1 MRFSLG
7 QVGDVEVDPGTTLAE
22 CRAALDALL
31 GPSAGAELS
40 VQGQALD
47 PNQVAGLPPWVPGS
61 HLDVGPAALPWPG
74 VDAGALAG
82 APWHV
87 AVVAGPDAGA
97 VAAPGP
103 DGRLTLGR
111 GPGGNPA
118 DGTRLA
124 LRDPA
129 VSRRHAALLA
139 GRRGIVVRDLGSANR
154 TWRRRARRGRG
165 VAAAL
170 RRALRWWPGAGRV
183 PWRPVRWRGR
193 LRVGDRLRLGGTEL
207 AVRDDVGA
215 AVGGG
220 VGGATHSG
228 LGGAVGGGP
237 AATRRPGGGR
247 GHERGHDAAH
257 DAAAAEPGAR
267 AGQVVA
273 VVAPLVVAGAMAA
286 LLRTPVFLLMAAV
299 GPLAAAVPALAAR
312 LARRRRPAPPE
323 PDLGPDAAALTV
335 LLARGCADAPA
346 WWPLAREGLAVV
358 ADDAARAAV
367 GRLVVCGA
375 LLDPAVALTLLPGAG
390 AAAGW
395 GWVRWLA
402 PRLGGEPGA
411 RVPAAGAAALEAP
424 PGRHL
429 VVADGA
435 GPWRTDLDR
444 WWLGGSAAAREH
456 PDRAAVVLLPSNA
469 PRPAWCR
476 WVLTVADGR
485 ARLRGPGADRDV
497 ATPAASPEWA
507 EAFARRLAARDAG
520 AGPGAGLP
528 ERAGPAD
535 VGLPCD
541 VDAVVTAWGG
551 HPAGRRALPGL
562 RVPIGLAA
570 GAQGVRAAWL
580 DLLTDGPH
588 ALVAGTTGAGK
599 SELLQALV
607 LGLALRHPPA
617 ELGLVLLDFKGGA
630 GLGTC
635 AGLPHVVG
643 QVSDLDR
650 EQAVRALEALAAELR
665 RREALLAAAR
675 VSDLEALRGTPAGA
689 PPRLLVVVD
698 EFRALAEDL
707 PDFVPALVRLAAQ
720 GRSLGMHL
728 VLATQRPAGAV
739 TAQMRANLALR
750 VSLRVTEPAESRD
763 VVDVPDAADL
773 PARTPGRAV
782 VRRADGA
789 PQVVQTTWVALPAR
803 RRPPIRPARPWES
816 FGTGPLAEDVGP
828 AGAASLA
835 DLVTTAAD
843 RLGARPV
850 APLWTPP
857 LPAVVGPQELA
868 AAVQRPGRSQGA
880 GAGEAPSRPD
890 PPGELL
896 LGLTDPPGAGHRGL
910 LRWDGRG
917 LLLVAGAAR
926 SGRTT
931 AAARAGIAA
940 LAAGR
945 HVHAVGPV
953 GALLPADHAAL
964 GTVVDHDPRR
974 LARLLTLLATGAA
987 GSWRGGDP
995 GPVLLV
1001 DDVAAVAAALDR
1013 IPRGLGSELLERLA
1027 RDTARCGVGLL
1038 VTGHPRDVA
1047 RLAPLASARLVLPVA
1062 DPADDGLLG
1071 VPRDLSGRALPGR
1084 GVLLAGGTALRCHLA
1099 LPDSGETPDARQTPT
1114 GAAAGATS
1122 SGPPL
1127 RLRPIPEHV
1136 ARTPRAGPPAPP
1148 GSRASAWTVPI
1159 GVGGDDAGPVV
1170 VDARRGLLV
1179 VGPGGS
1185 GRSSALATLALG
1197 LAEAGL
1203 RVALVARDS
1212 AFTGTARF
1220 AGVRCLTTA
1229 EATGLPTPAATG
1241 SAPFDVLAVDDL
1253 DLVARS
1259 AVDLDDRLAAWVH
1272 ATERGE
1278 PGPVVLASCRTDRA
1292 AAAYR
1297 GAVAALRGSAPTVVL
1312 SPGEPGSAEAAGA
1325 DVAAACDPALPR
1337 HPGRGALVVQ
1347 GCVVPVQV
1355 AGPG

>member
-7 QVGDVEVDPGTTLAE
+7 QVGDVEVDPGATLAE
-22 CRAALDALL
+22 CRAALDVLL

-40 VQGQALD
+40 VQGHVLE
-47 PNQVAGLPPWVPGS
+47 PEQVAGLPPWVPGS
-61 HLDVGPAALPWPG
+61 HLDIGPAAPPWPG

-111 GPGGNPA
+111 GPGACAA

-129 VSRRHAALLA
+129 VSRQHAVLLA
-139 GRRGIVVRDLGSANR
+139 GRRGVVVRDLGSANR
-154 TWRRRARRGRG
+154 TWRRRARRRRE

-170 RRALRWWPGAGRV
+170 RRALRWWPGAGRA
-183 PWRPVRWRGR
+183 PWRPVRGRGR

-215 AVGGG
+215 GVGGG
-220 VGGATHSG
+220 G
-228 LGGAVGGGP
+228 GGAVGTGP
-237 AATRRPGGGR
+237 AAARGPGGA
-247 GHERGHDAAH
+247 RGHDGAR
-257 DAAAAEPGAR
+257 DGAAAEPGAR
-267 AGQVVA
+267 AGRVVA
-273 VVAPLVVAGAMAA
+273 VVAPLVVAGLMAA

-299 GPLAAAVPALAAR
+299 GPLVAAVPALAAR
-312 LARRRRPAPPE
+312 LARRHAPAPPE

-335 LLARGCADAPA
+335 LLARGYADVPA

-358 ADDAARAAV
+358 ADEAARSSV
-367 GRLVVCGA
+367 GRVVVCGA

-411 RVPAAGAAALEAP
+411 RVPTAGAAALEAP
-424 PGRHL
+424 GGRHL
-429 VVADGA
+429 VVTDGP

-444 WWLGGSAAAREH
+444 WWLAGSASAGER
-456 PDRAAVVLLPSNA
+456 PDRAAVVLLPPDA

-485 ARLRGPGADRDV
+485 ARLRGPGVDRDV
-497 ATPAASPEWA
+497 AAPAAAPEWA

-520 AGPGAGLP
+520 PGPGAGLP

-535 VGLPCD
+535 VGPPCD

-551 HPAGRRALPGL
+551 LGAGRRTLPGL
-562 RVPIGLAA
+562 RLPIGLAA

-607 LGLALRHPPA
+607 LGLALRYPPA

-630 GLGTC
+630 GLRTC

-650 EQAVRALEALAAELR
+650 EQAVRALEALTAELR
-665 RREALLAAAR
+665 RREALLAAAG

-750 VSLRVTEPAESRD
+750 VCLRVTEPSESRD

-803 RRPPIRPARPWES
+803 RRPPIRPARLWES
-816 FGTGPLAEDVGP
+816 FGTGPPAEDVGP

-835 DLVTTAAD
+835 GLVTTAAD
-843 RLGARPV
+843 RLGMRPG
-850 APLWTPP
+850 APLWTSP

-868 AAVQRPGRSQGA
+868 AAVRAPGSGRDADAGQDRSPGPDL
-880 GAGEAPSRPD
+880 GE
-890 PPGELL
+890 ELL

-910 LRWDGRG
+910 LTWDGRG

-931 AAARAGIAA
+931 AAARAGIEA

-953 GALLPADHAAL
+953 GALLPADHPAL
-964 GTVVDHDPRR
+964 GTVIDHDPRR

-987 GSWRGGDP
+987 GSGRGGGP

-1001 DDVAAVAAALDR
+1001 DDVAAVASALDR
-1013 IPRGLGSELLERLA
+1013 IPRGLGSDLLEALA
-1027 RDTARCGVGLL
+1027 RDATRSGVGLL

-1047 RLAPLASARLVLPVA
+1047 RLAPLASARLVLPVV

-1084 GVLLAGGTALRCHLA
+1084 GVLLAGGTALRCHVA
-1099 LPDSGETPDARQTPT
+1099 LPDATDATGTGETPT
-1114 GAAAGATS
+1114 GAAVGAAG
-1122 SGPPL
+1122 GRPPL

-1148 GSRASAWTVPI
+1148 GSPAATWTVTI
-1159 GVGGDDAGPVV
+1159 GVGGDDAGPVA
-1170 VDARRGLLV
+1170 VDARRGVLV

-1185 GRSSALATLALG
+1185 GRSSALATLALD

-1203 RVALVARDS
+1203 RVALVARGGAVTD
-1212 AFTGTARF
+1212 AARVTGL
-1220 AGVRCLTTA
+1220 RCLTTV
-1229 EATGLPTPAATG
+1229 EAAGLAAAATG
-1241 SAPFDVLAVDDL
+1241 TTPFDVLAVDDL

-1325 DVAAACDPALPR
+1325 DVAAASDPALPR

-1355 AGPG
+1355 AGPR

>member
-7 QVGDVEVDPGTTLAE
+7 QVGDIEVDPGATLAE

-40 VQGQALD
+40 VQGLVLE
-47 PNQVAGLPPWVPGS
+47 PEQVAGLPPWVPGS
-61 HLDVGPAALPWPG
+61 HLDVGPAAPPWPG

-103 DGRLTLGR
+103 DGQLTLGR
-111 GPGGNPA
+111 GPGTSTA

-129 VSRRHAALLA
+129 VSREHAVLRA
-139 GRRGIVVRDLGSANR
+139 GRGGIVVRDLGSANR
-154 TWRRRARRGRG
+154 TWRRRARRRRG
-165 VAAAL
+165 VGAAL
-170 RRALRWWPGAGRV
+170 RRTLRWWPGAGRA
-183 PWRPVRWRGR
+183 PWRRVRGRGR

-220 VGGATHSG
+220 VGGAA
-228 LGGAVGGGP
+228 GGWP
-237 AATRRPGGGR
+237 AAARWPGG
-247 GHERGHDAAH
+247 ERGHDGVD
-257 DAAAAEPGAR
+257 DAAGTEPGAR
-267 AGQVVA
+267 AGRVVA
-273 VVAPLVVAGAMAA
+273 VVAPLVVAGVMAA

-299 GPLAAAVPALAAR
+299 GPIVAAVPALAAR
-312 LARRRRPAPPE
+312 LARRRTPAPLS
-323 PDLGPDAAALTV
+323 PDLGPDAAGLTV
-335 LLARGCADAPA
+335 LLARGHAEVPA

-358 ADDAARAAV
+358 ADDAARSAV
-367 GRLVVCGA
+367 GRVAVCGA

-395 GWVRWLA
+395 RWARWLA

-424 PGRHL
+424 AGRHL
-429 VVADGA
+429 VVADGP

-444 WWLGGSAAAREH
+444 WWLAGSAAAGER
-456 PDRAAVVLLPSNA
+456 PDRAAVVLLPPDA

-476 WVLTVADGR
+476 WVLTVDDGR
-485 ARLRGPGADRDV
+485 ARLRGPGVDRDV
-497 ATPAASPEWA
+497 ASPAAEPGWA
-507 EAFARRLAARDAG
+507 EVFARRLAARDAG
-520 AGPGAGLP
+520 PGPGAGLP
-528 ERAGPAD
+528 ERAGPAE

-551 HPAGRRALPGL
+551 HGAGRRPLPGL
-562 RVPIGLAA
+562 RLPIGLAA
-570 GAQGVRAAWL
+570 GAQGVRPAWL
-580 DLLTDGPH
+580 DLLADGPH

-630 GLGTC
+630 GLRTC

-650 EQAVRALEALAAELR
+650 EQAVRALEALTAELR

-675 VSDLEALRGTPAGA
+675 VSDLEALRGTPSGA

-750 VSLRVTEPAESRD
+750 VCLRVTEPAESRD

-789 PQVVQTTWVALPAR
+789 PQVVQTTWVVLPAR
-803 RRPPIRPARPWES
+803 GRPRIRPARPWAS
-816 FGTGPLAEDVGP
+816 FGTGPPAENVGP
-828 AGAASLA
+828 GGAASLA

-843 RLGARPV
+843 RLGMRP
-850 APLWTPP
+850 AAALWTSP
-857 LPAVVGPQELA
+857 LPAVVGAQELA
-868 AAVQRPGRSQGA
+868 DATLAPGRGRGADAGQDRPGG
-880 GAGEAPSRPD
+880 PD
-890 PPGELL
+890 LPGELL
-896 LGLTDPPGAGHRGL
+896 LGLTDPPGAGRRGL
-910 LRWDGRG
+910 LTWDGRG

-940 LAAGR
+940 LTAGR

-953 GALLPADHAAL
+953 GALLPADHPAL

-974 LARLLTLLATGAA
+974 LARLLTLLATRAA
-987 GSWRGGDP
+987 ASERGGEP

-1013 IPRGLGSELLERLA
+1013 IPRGLGSDLLERLA
-1027 RDTARCGVGLL
+1027 RDAARCRVGLL

-1084 GVLLAGGTALRCHLA
+1084 GVLLGGGTALRCHVA
-1099 LPDSGETPDARQTPT
+1099 LPDTTVATDARDAST
-1114 GAAAGATS
+1114 GATPGATGS
-1122 SGPPL
+1122 RPPL
-1127 RLRPIPEHV
+1127 RLLPIPERIS
-1136 ARTPRAGPPAPP
+1136 RTRRVGPSPPPASPP
-1148 GSRASAWTVPI
+1148 ASPAAAWTVTI
-1159 GVGGDDAGPVV
+1159 GVGGDDAGPVA
-1170 VDARRGLLV
+1170 VDARRGVLV

-1203 RVALVARDS
+1203 RVALVAREGVL
-1212 AFTGTARF
+1212 TGA
-1220 AGVRCLTTA
+1220 APVSGLRCLTTA
-1229 EATGLPTPAATG
+1229 EAAALATAAATG
-1241 SAPFDVLAVDDL
+1241 TAPFDVLAVDDL
-1253 DLVARS
+1253 DVVARS

-1325 DVAAACDPALPR
+1325 DVAAAFDPALPR